1 MRLGE
6 WYQRAEAATSVGI
19 GPSGLPVTEDSGNGI
34 PTQPPAGGSCRADS
48 FVAAG
53 DNMLLRPSRLPM
65 TEGSGSGSGLSPNG
79 GLPLLLDGLQWRH
92 AAAGACVICWCQRT
106 AQQLGDLALPNAA
119 RPLRGEWRPL

>member
-65 TEGSGSGSGLSPNG
+65 RAAGAAADSARTEGSPCCWMASSGDM
-79 GLPLLLDGLQWRH
+79 LPPVHASSAGVNEPRSSLAIWR
-92 AAAGACVICWCQRT
+92 CPMPRV
-106 AQQLGDLALPNAA
+106 L
-119 RPLRGEWRPL
+119 